1 MDDLPAL
8 YWVTL
13 CCVCLRH
20 FLPLQNVR
28 RSLGK
33 LTLGACVWACEGGER
48 RGGAEARV
56 GESADGEALRGLG
69 GELRGLALFS
79 VK

>member
-33 LTLGACVWACEGGER
+33 LTLGACVWECEGGEAREAWR
-48 RGGAEARV
+48 RAWERART
-56 GESADGEALRGLG
+56 AR
-69 GELRGLALFS
+69 R
-79 VK
+79 